1 MARYQKVVWYEGMN
15 LEPHH
20 FQQWDRHHRS
30 ELNSRLR
37 SLIRYHW
44 GITQVTINKEALTN
58 GQFEL
63 QNCKGIMPDGLSF
76 NMPDD
81 DPLPKFREVQN
92 LFPATMERLPAYL
105 VLPLERP
112 DSRNCVLDD
121 LQSDRDTRFIFEE
134 IRRHDDNTGGDER
147 RVGVG
152 RPNFQIRFEG
162 ESLEDFSPIKIAE
175 VIRTPDGTYAL
186 NENFIPPCLTISASE
201 SLMKITRRLL
211 ELLVTRSSNLMER
224 RRYQPSGH
232 LEVSASDIAVFWLLH
247 TVNSFIP
254 LLNYYHSSAKYHPEE
269 LYRTCLALVGQ
280 LATFS
285 PVVTSPPTDMPIYN
299 HSDLANCFNRLES
312 RIKELLGEV
321 VPKTPFIRITLEK
334 RGEMISYAKIEDVSL
349 FHDAEFYLAC
359 KHDLDEKQV
368 ADEFPKDARIAS
380 PEMLN
385 GVIAS
390 AITAL
395 RVEFKVR
402 PPAGVPVKQGIQYFR
417 LDKQGHFWDAIC
429 TSKAICIYVPKDKF
443 PDMQLE
449 LYAIRQ
455 G

>member
-1 MARYQKVVWYEGMN
+1 MARHQKVVWYEGMN

-20 FQQWDRHHRS
+20 FQQWDRHYR
-30 ELNSRLR
+30 EEINSHLR
-37 SLIRYHW
+37 SLIRYNW
-44 GITQVTINKEALTN
+44 GISQASVNKEALTN

-63 QNCKGIMPDGLSF
+63 QSCKGIMPDSLSL

-81 DPLPKFREVQN
+81 DPLPRSREVQS
-92 LFPATMERLPAYL
+92 FFSATMERLPVYL
-105 VLPLERP
+105 ALPIERP
-112 DSRNCVLDD
+112 DSRNCLLDGS
-121 LQSDRDTRFIFEE
+121 QPDRETRFIFEE

-147 RVGVG
+147 RVGVA

-162 ESLEDFSPIKIAE
+162 ESLEDFSSIKIAE
-175 VIRTPDGTYAL
+175 ILRTPDSTYAL
-186 NENFIPPCLTISASE
+186 SENFIPPCLTISASE
-201 SLMKITRRLL
+201 ALMKVTRRLL

-254 LLNYYHSSAKYHPEE
+254 LLNYYHSSARYHPEE
-269 LYRTCLALVGQ
+269 LYRTLLALVGQ

-285 PVVTSPPTDMPIYN
+285 PAVTSPPTDMPVYN
-299 HSDLANCFNRLES
+299 HADLANCFTRLES

-321 VPKTPFIRITLEK
+321 VPKTPFIRIPLEK
-334 RGEMISYAKIEDVSL
+334 RGEMISYAKIEDSSL
-349 FHDAEFYLAC
+349 FQDAEFYLAC
-359 KHDLDEKQV
+359 KHDLEEKQI

-402 PPAGVPVKQGIQYFR
+402 PPAGVPVKAGIQYFY
-417 LDKQGHFWDAIC
+417 LQKHGHFWEAIC

-443 PDMQLE
+443 PGMKLE
-449 LYAIRQ
+449 LFAIRQ